1 MYKNEWSSV
10 VRQLRGRG
18 GMGEGKRGK
27 RGIGEKRREEGKGRW
42 SGERK
47 IVNDIG
53 ENIIH

>member
-47 IVNDIG
+47 IVNGIG
-53 ENIIH
+53 ENISH